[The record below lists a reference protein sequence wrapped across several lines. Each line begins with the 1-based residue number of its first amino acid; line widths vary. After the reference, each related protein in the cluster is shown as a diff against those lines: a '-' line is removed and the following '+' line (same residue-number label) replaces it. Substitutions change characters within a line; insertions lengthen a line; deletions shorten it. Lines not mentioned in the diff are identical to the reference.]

1 MFWKKLNKNFL
12 TIDLQSIH
20 YSIKNGLFWMQIV
33 HNVIKLLFNES
44 NGIMFEDVTYKSF
57 QIKTVANSDEV
68 QFIFEDSRPKKSKNE
83 N

>member
-57 QIKTVANSDEV
+57 
-68 QFIFEDSRPKKSKNE
+68 
-83 N
+83 